1 MLAIGFDAD
10 RVERQGMVLKLKT
23 ALSRNVLLTLLNLR
37 IVKFFDMSTGHA
49 DQMVVMPTLLKLED
63 RFTGLEM
70 TARQETRLLK
80 LGQNPVNRRQTN
92 ILSFANQHSVDILSR
107 EVATI
112 TALENLKDCPPGQG
126 GFEPEILQFVRAS
139 HSDTGDG
146 VLVRLHI
153 PLRDRMIGSHCFGLV
168 RPVFLRE
175 LIPQKIGNSCGLALT
190 LSIAL
195 CSGACAPILPSLPSV
210 PSLSSL
216 TDSNVFKPFRLDIA
230 QGNYLTRDTVERVRP
245 GMRRQDVRFVLGSP
259 LLLDPFHPNRW
270 DYIFRFQRG
279 TGESVTRRVTIHFD
293 GDRVERIEADAL
305 PGRDETNDPALPRNR
320 RS

>member
-1 MLAIGFDAD
+1 
-10 RVERQGMVLKLKT
+10 
-23 ALSRNVLLTLLNLR
+23 
-37 IVKFFDMSTGHA
+37 MSTGHA

-70 TARQETRLLK
+70 TARQETRPLK
-80 LGQNPVNRRQTN
+80 LGQNSVDRRQAN
-92 ILSFANQHSVDILSR
+92 ILPLAHEHTVNILSR
-107 EVATI
+107 EVAPI
-112 TALENLKDCPPGQG
+112 AALENLKDCPPGQG
-126 GFEPEILQFVRAS
+126 CFEPEILQFVRAS
-139 HSDTGDG
+139 HSDTTDG
-146 VLVRLHI
+146 VLVRIHI

-175 LIPQKIGNSCGLALT
+175 LIPHKVRNSLGLALA
-190 LSIAL
+190 LGIAL
-195 CSGACAPILPSLPSV
+195 CSGACAPMLPSLPSLPSLPAI

-230 QGNYLTRDTVERVRP
+230 QGNYLTSDTVERVRP

-279 TGESVTRRVTIHFD
+279 TGESVTRRVTIHFE

-305 PGRDETNDPALPRNR
+305 PGRDEANDPALPRNR
-320 RS
+320 RRS

>member
-1 MLAIGFDAD
+1 
-10 RVERQGMVLKLKT
+10 
-23 ALSRNVLLTLLNLR
+23 
-37 IVKFFDMSTGHA
+37 
-49 DQMVVMPTLLKLED
+49 LKLED

-80 LGQNPVNRRQTN
+80 LGQNTVDRCQAN
-92 ILSFANQHSVDILSR
+92 ILPLAQEHTVDILSR
-107 EVATI
+107 EVAPI
-112 TALENLKDCPPGQG
+112 AALENLKDCPPGQG
-126 GFEPEILQFVRAS
+126 CFEPKILQFVRAS
-139 HSDTGDG
+139 HSDTGEG

-168 RPVFLRE
+168 RPVSLRE
-175 LIPQKIGNSCGLALT
+175 LIPQKIDNSCGLALT
-190 LSIAL
+190 LGMAL

-210 PSLSSL
+210 PSLSRL

-230 QGNYLTRDTVERVRP
+230 QGNYLTSDTVERVRP
-245 GMRRQDVRFVLGSP
+245 GMRRQEVRFVLGSP

-293 GDRVERIEADAL
+293 GDRVERVEADAL
-305 PGRDETNDPALPRNR
+305 PGRDEANDPALPRNR
-320 RS
+320 RRS